1 MRQGKGE
8 GGRFAVM
15 LVGFGLLCCASVACV
30 FPNFLISN
38 EASSDVYR
46 AFNMALGV
54 ATSASA
60 LCYGAAVA
68 RSRRAVD
75 EVYFAGAMA
84 GYGVFACGLA
94 LAFATGQGG
103 GVVLAGVAGALSG
116 VGLAPAMVFWFG
128 MLTFL
133 PERRA
138 LFAQGWQALVG
149 GSLFAAVFSMAAGA
163 GQAVLSMCVPAS
175 CLCAV
180 VVRRMTWSREERPF
194 FQGEARVGLGASDGI
209 SDALQAV
216 ALPVAGFV
224 VVSFLHGALVAIAMA
239 PEGSPWGGLAS
250 SWGAPVGACA
260 FLLWA
265 RFGRR
270 RSYAAAL
277 QVVLC
282 LIAAV
287 LVLVP
292 FDALIFFMGAGY
304 QVCGL
309 LFYSLVIDE
318 LSSRRSLAIMLI
330 SVGYAFSH
338 AAFLAGLYVPGAF
351 GVRSYDAFHYS
362 MPLVIFLAYVVFA
375 ALLFVTQRSRK
386 RELREMEQA
395 LNRQREEKERLR
407 RALADASEEEH
418 AEACRAI
425 GRRCGLTKRETEVL
439 DLLARG
445 RDVAFIC
452 EELYLARNTVKGYAK
467 RIYAKLGVH
476 SKQEVIDAVEIERRM
491 RS

>member
-1 MRQGKGE
+1 M
-8 GGRFAVM
+8 
-15 LVGFGLLCCASVACV
+15 
-30 FPNFLISN
+30 
-38 EASSDVYR
+38 
-46 AFNMALGV
+46 
-54 ATSASA
+54 
-60 LCYGAAVA
+60 
-68 RSRRAVD
+68 
-75 EVYFAGAMA
+75 
-84 GYGVFACGLA
+84 
-94 LAFATGQGG
+94 
-103 GVVLAGVAGALSG
+103 
-116 VGLAPAMVFWFG
+116 
-128 MLTFL
+128 
-133 PERRA
+133 
-138 LFAQGWQALVG
+138 
-149 GSLFAAVFSMAAGA
+149 
-163 GQAVLSMCVPAS
+163 
-175 CLCAV
+175 
-180 VVRRMTWSREERPF
+180 
-194 FQGEARVGLGASDGI
+194 
-209 SDALQAV
+209 
-216 ALPVAGFV
+216 
-224 VVSFLHGALVAIAMA
+224 
-239 PEGSPWGGLAS
+239 
-250 SWGAPVGACA
+250 GACA

-270 RSYAAAL
+270 RSCAAAL